1 MIGPLVRITGDI
13 ECGEDLYVNGEV
25 EGYIHMP
32 GCRLTVGPEARVHAN
47 VIARDVVIEG
57 KLEGDLEVA
66 DKLEIR
72 SAATLLGDLRTA
84 RIRIDDGGC
93 FKGNIDIL
101 SPETEGATMVAG
113 QAAGPPAET
122 GEIPLVDPNSQV
134 DAPIAASV

>member
-32 GCRLTVGPEARVHAN
+32 GCPVTVGPQARVHAN

-57 KLEGDLEVA
+57 NLEGDLEVA

-72 SAATLLGDLRTA
+72 GAATLLGDLRTA

-93 FKGNIDIL
+93 FKGKVDIL
-101 SPETEGATMVAG
+101 NPEAEVAALEAGASEESG
-113 QAAGPPAET
+113 GIPF
-122 GEIPLVDPNSQV
+122 GESNSQLN
-134 DAPIAASV
+134 APVAATV

>member
-32 GCRLTVGPEARVHAN
+32 GCQLTVGPQARVHAN

-57 KLEGDLEVA
+57 NLEGDLEVA

-72 SAATLLGDLRTA
+72 GAATLLGDLRTA

-93 FKGNIDIL
+93 FKGKVDIL
-101 SPETEGATMVAG
+101 SPEAEATALVADQTSGAPEESG
-113 QAAGPPAET
+113 G
-122 GEIPLVDPNSQV
+122 IPF
-134 DAPIAASV
+134 

>member
-1 MIGPLVRITGDI
+1 M
-13 ECGEDLYVNGEV
+13 
-25 EGYIHMP
+25 
-32 GCRLTVGPEARVHAN
+32 
-47 VIARDVVIEG
+47 VIEG

-113 QAAGPPAET
+113 QAPALRQKLVKFRSS
-122 GEIPLVDPNSQV
+122 IPALR
-134 DAPIAASV
+134 